1 MTITL
6 TSQVI
11 TKGSERKALFPTTT
25 GSNFN
30 SSQRF
35 SIPFRLLFFSFLFFF
50 INFILLFPWFWFI
63 DWPDLPV
70 PPFLGFDANASILA
84 IADLRGCRLNPSSW
98 NQDLALHQSSI
109 SSSTFSISPQITGG
123 DGAIF
128 FILFIFFSNHL
139 QISLRWCTIFRI
151 QLLQAQQHHH
161 QLDKI
166 RRIGGGGNACMIPTH
181 EGEVCWKRICGHPLG
196 CS

>member
-1 MTITL
+1 M
-6 TSQVI
+6 
-11 TKGSERKALFPTTT
+11 
-25 GSNFN
+25 
-30 SSQRF
+30 
-35 SIPFRLLFFSFLFFF
+35 
-50 INFILLFPWFWFI
+50 
-63 DWPDLPV
+63 

-128 FILFIFFSNHL
+128 FYTIHFFSNHL

-166 RRIGGGGNACMIPTH
+166 RKSGGWGKCLHDAWRRGLLKAYLRTSSWMLLAHACSSSSPRVRKDR
-181 EGEVCWKRICGHPLG
+181 GYWKRPPQHLLDRPPHRLLWTAHR
-196 CS
+196 SHYHV